1 MRFCN
6 QQNSKINDKKLN
18 ARNFYSKKVIKNTN
32 FKSLN
37 IFSEISL
44 DFTALKG
51 KKSSKFIGEIW
62 GKFLNCKTFDRGIN
76 GRNF

>member
-1 MRFCN
+1 L
-6 QQNSKINDKKLN
+6 S
-18 ARNFYSKKVIKNTN
+18 ARNFYSKKVVKNTN

-51 KKSSKFIGEIW
+51 KKLSKFIGEI
-62 GKFLNCKTFDRGIN
+62 
-76 GRNF
+76 